1 MGQVTTGRDLA
12 PGSQRRFS
20 GPKGGGHGIVLPVFH
35 PVVRAGRTL
44 FPSRV
49 YAPAEVARVL
59 KDGHQSR
66 KIGRIVA
73 KGHRRGWPIFTLT
86 LEERATCPRSC
97 GEWQSCYGNRMQ
109 AAERIE
115 AVSSGTGGPDEGR
128 ALMNALSHEV
138 VQLAEAYP
146 RGFLVRLHVLGDFWS
161 TDYVAFWAGL
171 LRDVP
176 ALHLF
181 GFTAHGPE
189 STIGAA
195 VGAMMADCGW
205 DRAAFRFSGA
215 AGPMMA
221 SRVIGPGE
229 VDDSAILCPAQ
240 TGATDCCATCALC
253 WASQRSLAFRRH

>member
-1 MGQVTTGRDLA
+1 MGRSTEGRNPVPSA
-12 PGSQRRFS
+12 QRRFS
-20 GPKGGGHGIVLPVFH
+20 GPTKGGHGIVLPAYH

-49 YAPAEVARVL
+49 FAPDEVARVL

-73 KGHRRGWPIFTLT
+73 KGHRRGWPIYTLT

-97 GEWQSCYGNRMQ
+97 GEWQSCYGNHMQ

-115 AVSSGTGGPDEGR
+115 ATGPDDGR

-138 VQLAEAYP
+138 VRLSEEHP
-146 RGFLVRLHVLGDFWS
+146 GGFMVRLHVLGDFFS
-161 TDYVAFWAGL
+161 VDYVAFWAGL

-181 GFTAHGPE
+181 GFTAHAPD
-189 STIGAA
+189 SAIGAA
-195 VGAMMADCGW
+195 VGGMMVTHGW
-205 DRAAFRFSGA
+205 DRAAIRFSGA
-215 AGPMMA
+215 AGREMA

-229 VDDSAILCPAQ
+229 RDDQAIVCPAQ
-240 TGATDCCATCALC
+240 TGGTDCCATCALC
-253 WASQRSLAFRRH
+253 WASARTIAFRRH